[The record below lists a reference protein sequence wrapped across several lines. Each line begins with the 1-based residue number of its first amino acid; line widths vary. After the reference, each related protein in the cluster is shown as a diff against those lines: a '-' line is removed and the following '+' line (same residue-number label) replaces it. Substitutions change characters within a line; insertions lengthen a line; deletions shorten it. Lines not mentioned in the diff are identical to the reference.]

1 MAWPDGHD
9 EVFEGVMPGNLVWP
23 IRGEHGFGY
32 DPMFMPD
39 GYDITCAEMEKEE
52 KNRISHRGRAVQ
64 AFLKGCFG

>member
-1 MAWPDGHD
+1 MAGS
-9 EVFEGVMPGNLVWP
+9 LVWP
-23 IRGEHGFGY
+23 IRGEGGFGY